1 MKRALATLVFVVFSA
16 SYAGCIFQHMSP
28 ERQLTDQ
35 AYAYNDEIRWS
46 RIDLAAQR
54 VHSDY
59 RGTFLASHAEWGSEI
74 MIADA
79 DMTNVSFE
87 DGQGAATTLVRFA
100 WYDQRTMEVTGTIVA
115 QHWTM
120 TDNGFQLDGEEI
132 VSGEGRLLILPEEDE
147 EEGEETPEVQSAGGA
162 EVLAQR

>member
-1 MKRALATLVFVVFSA
+1 MKRVLATLLFVALSTG
-16 SYAGCIFQHMSP
+16 YAGCIFQHMSP

-35 AYAYNDEIRWS
+35 AYAYNDEVRWS

-54 VHSDY
+54 VHPDY
-59 RGTFLASHAEWGSEI
+59 RARFLTSHAEWGSEI

-79 DMTNVSFE
+79 DMTNVTFE
-87 DGQGAATTLVRFA
+87 DGQAAATTLVRFA
-100 WYDQRTMEVTGTIVA
+100 WYDQRTMEVTGTIVS

-120 TDNGFQLDGEEI
+120 TGDGFQLDRETI
-132 VSGEGRLLILPEEDE
+132 VSGEERLLILPDEDDE
-147 EEGEETPEVQSAGGA
+147 DAGETPPVETAGGQ